1 MMLKDEAR
9 AAIVHEW
16 LSLPTS
22 SRATE
27 HQAFLFAI
35 AAKER
40 YRFRCNGDPYQHI
53 KGWLMEYTG
62 RAL

>member
-1 MMLKDEAR
+1 MMLKEEAR
-9 AAIVHEW
+9 VAVIREW
-16 LSLPTS
+16 LALPRA

-40 YRFRCNGDPYQHI
+40 YRFRCNGDPY
-53 KGWLMEYTG
+53 
-62 RAL
+62 

>member
-1 MMLKDEAR
+1 MMLKDDAR
-9 AAIVHEW
+9 DAVVREW
-16 LSLPTS
+16 LALPRA

-40 YRFRCNGDPYQHI
+40 FRFRCSGDPYQHI
-53 KGWLMEYTG
+53 KGWLMEHVG
-62 RAL
+62 RDC